1 MIQNMGVIDR
11 AVRTVLAAAVVILYF
26 AGQISGAA
34 AVVLGII
41 AAVFIITSA
50 IGFCPLYV
58 VFKIS
63 TKKK

>member
-50 IGFCPLYV
+50 IGFCPLYL